1 MVITMNDKE
10 IVNLKELLKTS
21 IVDVVFRKLNGEK
34 RVLKCTLYHSYL
46 PVTDGPIKES
56 KENDTSLAVWDLE
69 ANGWRSFRYDS
80 VISYGFKNEE

>member
-10 IVNLKELLKTS
+10 IVNLKELLKS
-21 IVDVVFRKLNGEK
+21 NIVDVVFRKLNGEK
-34 RVLKCTLYHSYL
+34 RELKCTLFPSYL

-69 ANGWRSFRYDS
+69 SNGWRSFRYDS
-80 VISYGFKNEE
+80 VISYGLKNEE